1 MRRFGKSLRQK
12 QVTLVST
19 LPSLA
24 GENAR
29 HAEILTVT
37 TKITETTIVILECLT
52 FIG

>member
-12 QVTLVST
+12 QVCTL
-19 LPSLA
+19 LSLA

-37 TKITETTIVILECLT
+37 ITETTIVILECLT